1 MTCVDI
7 DGILLEYFEGDLD
20 EVARRRLEAHAASC
34 ARCSGLVRDVNG
46 IRTEAASLRE
56 MVPSRDLW
64 QGIEARIQPAVVPIA
79 AVPRPGISRKWM
91 VAAAAALV
99 VSTAS
104 ITWLAASRSLA
115 GRVAEATPPNP
126 PQAAS
131 AVAMDRRG
139 VASDALDAMTGGVS
153 GTEGAEGGTNR
164 GSIGGS
170 AAARL
175 PRLAAA
181 SDEPAAAAADLAYG
195 AEIRQLQSVLAE
207 RRQELDP
214 ATVKIVED
222 NLRLIDIAVRQARAA
237 LAADPASAF
246 LADQLNK
253 ALEKKAGLLRTVA
266 LLPAST

>member
-56 MVPSRDLW
+56 MAPSRDLW

-79 AVPRPGISRKWM
+79 AARRTGLSRKWM

-104 ITWLAASRSLA
+104 ITWLATSRSLA
-115 GRVAEATPPNP
+115 GRVAEAPPPNS

-131 AVAMDRRG
+131 AVPVDRPS
-139 VASDALDAMTGGVS
+139 VASGHS
-153 GTEGAEGGTNR
+153 N
-164 GSIGGS
+164 
-170 AAARL
+170 
-175 PRLAAA
+175 
-181 SDEPAAAAADLAYG
+181 
-195 AEIRQLQSVLAE
+195 
-207 RRQELDP
+207 
-214 ATVKIVED
+214 
-222 NLRLIDIAVRQARAA
+222 
-237 LAADPASAF
+237 
-246 LADQLNK
+246 
-253 ALEKKAGLLRTVA
+253 
-266 LLPAST
+266 STR